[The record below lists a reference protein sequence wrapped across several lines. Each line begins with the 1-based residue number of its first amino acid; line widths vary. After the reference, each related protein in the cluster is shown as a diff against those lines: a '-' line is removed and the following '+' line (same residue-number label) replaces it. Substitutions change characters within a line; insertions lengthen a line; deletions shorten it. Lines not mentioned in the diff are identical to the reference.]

1 MSDDCRDRLSSAGR
15 RLPAAFVRR
24 EVVVEPG
31 TERPYDP
38 DEWRDALVIVKRGQ
52 VAVEC
57 RSGGMIHFVSGDML
71 WLTGLPLRALRNEGT
86 APVVLVTVSRRVNV

>member
-1 MSDDCRDRLSSAGR
+1 MSDDRRDRPSFAGR

-31 TERPYDP
+31 AERPYDP
-38 DEWRDALVIVKRGQ
+38 EEWRDALVIVKRGQ

-57 RSGGMIHFVSGDML
+57 RSGGVIHFVSGDML

-86 APVVLVTVSRRVNV
+86 EPVVLVAVSRRG